1 MATEDAVQV
10 ACPLTGLA
18 EAEAE
23 ATAVD
28 LVLDALVLVAL
39 EEEEV
44 DSVVMDELLDLLFVG
59 LGLGAEVEFLV
70 EEDEC
75 SC

>member
-18 EAEAE
+18 EAEA
-23 ATAVD
+23 TAVD
-28 LVLDALVLVAL
+28 LVLEALVLVAL
-39 EEEEV
+39 EEEA

-70 EEDEC
+70 DEDEF